1 MATHRQ
7 LLKTLGAWSAG
18 SMIAGG
24 ALWSAGRTPA
34 VRSFGRQTA
43 AWGAVDAAIA
53 ASASSRPAPDTD
65 RLRKVLLV
73 NCLADVGYIGL
84 GLWAWRSE
92 RFRADG
98 AAVVVQGAFLLAL
111 DSHFAYHLTD

>member
-24 ALWSAGRTPA
+24 ALWSAGR
-34 VRSFGRQTA
+34 QTA

-53 ASASSRPAPDTD
+53 AFGLSRPAPDTD

>member
-1 MATHRQ
+1 MVRRVHDR
-7 LLKTLGAWSAG
+7 
-18 SMIAGG
+18 GG

-53 ASASSRPAPDTD
+53 AFGLSRPAPDTD

>member
-1 MATHRQ
+1 
-7 LLKTLGAWSAG
+7 
-18 SMIAGG
+18 
-24 ALWSAGRTPA
+24 
-34 VRSFGRQTA
+34 
-43 AWGAVDAAIA
+43 
-53 ASASSRPAPDTD
+53 
-65 RLRKVLLV
+65 V
-73 NCLADVGYIGL
+73 NCLADVGYISL